1 MIIQELQQVEVDH
14 CCDCHGIWLD
24 EGELEM
30 LSGDIQ
36 DSILSGFKQAESAEM
51 SRKCPIC
58 QARMTKMETGNVI
71 LDQCPKNHG
80 IWFDKGELLE
90 LIQSSEHQNSKLI
103 ALLKTMFS
111 QSL

>member
-30 LSGDIQ
+30 LSADTEE
-36 DSILSGFKQAESAEM
+36 ILPVAFQSVETPEALK
-51 SRKCPIC
+51 KCPIC
-58 QARMTKMETGNVI
+58 QTRMNKMRTGTII
-71 LDQCPKNHG
+71 LDQCPKKHG
-80 IWFDKGELLE
+80 IWFDNGELLE

-103 ALLKTMFS
+103 SLLKTMFN